1 ELSSYSYMIIPTSTA
16 NNFTPAKGYTLGAF
30 GQYALC
36 LGQSQVDAVGYS
48 ALPINLVQRG
58 FDQLR
63 KIPGNQVPATNTGAI
78 AQCHNPT
85 FSTNGTNTLAVH
97 DPFPSACDKKGPVQ
111 CSTGTGGAAPHR
123 GGGGSGGGGS
133 SGGGSSGGSG
143 TSGSSG
149 GGGTSGGTNGGGGTN
164 SGGTTPGTTH
174 GSTA

>member
-97 DPFPSACDKKGPVQ
+97 DPFPPACDKKGPVQ

-123 GGGGSGGGGS
+123 GGGGSGGGG
-133 SGGGSSGGSG
+133 GGR
-143 TSGSSG
+143 G
-149 GGGTSGGTNGGGGTN
+149 GGGGWRGGGG
-164 SGGTTPGTTH
+164 GGRG
-174 GSTA
+174 GRGGALGGRGGERA